1 MKKPIYQIIFLGPQ
15 SSGKG
20 TQAEL
25 LAKKLKLPVITIGNI
40 YREHIKKQTILGRK
54 IAKFVNQGKLVPD
67 QITNQVIVKLV
78 KKYKPG
84 FILDGYPR
92 NLIQANFL
100 DKVARITN
108 LFEITLSNK
117 EAIRRISGRRS
128 CVCGEVYHLI
138 YRPPKKNGICD
149 KCGKKLY
156 IREDDQISTVKKRL
170 KIYRKELKKLLNF
183 YQPKK
188 VLIKIDG
195 RPAIKKIHQTILK
208 KLYGDY
214 PG

>member
-25 LAKKLKLPVITIGNI
+25 LAKKLELPVITIGNI

-67 QITNQVIVKLV
+67 QITNQVIAKLV
-78 KKYKPG
+78 KKYKSG

-149 KCGKKLY
+149 KCGEKLY